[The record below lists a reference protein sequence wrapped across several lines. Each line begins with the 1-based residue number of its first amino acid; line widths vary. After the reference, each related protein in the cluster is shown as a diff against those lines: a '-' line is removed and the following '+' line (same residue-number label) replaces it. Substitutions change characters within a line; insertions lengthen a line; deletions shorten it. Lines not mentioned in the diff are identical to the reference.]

1 MSDVH
6 ALTGVQRP
14 PLATQAAAIIR
25 GAIQDRR
32 WPVGARIP
40 GEPQLANEIGISRAT
55 LREALRML
63 VSDGLLDRRHGIGT
77 FVVRVPAPQIERGI
91 DELFSLGSAIEQLG
105 YVPGTG
111 EHNVA
116 VEAGSAVITDE
127 LRQPRGTQ
135 VVHLT
140 RVRLADGRPVILCDD
155 YFVADV
161 VPDRLTPEQ
170 LEAEVVSLGSLYGWF
185 DQHLGL
191 PIDSALTHIE
201 PVAATAT
208 IQKALEVPRGTPLLR
223 LRQTHYTADGRPVL
237 YSENVHNSNVIQFHV
252 QRRRPQPGREIV

>member
-6 ALTGVQRP
+6 ALTAVQRP

-25 GAIQDRR
+25 RAIQDRR

-40 GEPQLANEIGISRAT
+40 GEPQLATEIGISRAT

-105 YVPGTG
+105 YAPGTG
-111 EHNVA
+111 EHRLV
-116 VEAGSAVITDE
+116 VEAGPATVTDE
-127 LRQPRGTQ
+127 LRLAPGAQ

-155 YFVADV
+155 YFTPEV
-161 VPDRLTPEQ
+161 VPDRLVPEQ

-185 DQHLGL
+185 DQHPGL
-191 PIDSALTHIE
+191 AIDSALTHIE
-201 PVAATAT
+201 PVAASAATAKVLMVE
-208 IQKALEVPRGTPLLR
+208 QGTPLLR

-237 YSENVHNSNVIQFHV
+237 YSENIHNSNVIQFHV
-252 QRRRPQPGREIV
+252 QRRRPQPGREMA